1 MEYRQDISPKKQVRN
16 LLMVIGSGV
25 GLALIVALAALYL
38 YNPTGRY
45 LVKNALL
52 APSVLSQMAYLE
64 SNEGRKGNSLLI
76 FDAIEY
82 SFYDP
87 TLKKMQK
94 RFVKD
99 SAYSAFYQQIAEEKS
114 MESETDEIIA
124 AFAIPYPASLT
135 IYVKSENEA
144 SWQGFKKA
152 FQQVQFA
159 MQGDYFRIA
168 LHEQDVAQ
176 RWIYYYYPGI
186 YQMALQ
192 HFAQLK

>member
-1 MEYRQDISPKKQVRN
+1 
-16 LLMVIGSGV
+16 
-25 GLALIVALAALYL
+25 
-38 YNPTGRY
+38 
-45 LVKNALL
+45 L

-64 SNEGRKGNSLLI
+64 SNEGKKGSSLLI

-87 TLKKMQK
+87 ALKKMQK

-99 SAYSAFYQQIAEEKS
+99 SEYSAFYQQIAEERS

-152 FQQVQFA
+152 FQQVQFS
-159 MQGDYFRIA
+159 
-168 LHEQDVAQ
+168 
-176 RWIYYYYPGI
+176 
-186 YQMALQ
+186 
-192 HFAQLK
+192 